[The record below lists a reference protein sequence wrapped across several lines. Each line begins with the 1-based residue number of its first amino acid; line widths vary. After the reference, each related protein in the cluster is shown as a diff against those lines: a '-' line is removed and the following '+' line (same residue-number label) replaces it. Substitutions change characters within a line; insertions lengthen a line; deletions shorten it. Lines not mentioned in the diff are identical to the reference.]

1 MHDITRSVGGAATGD
16 LCPRRADRCGIE
28 LRCQPHIHLR
38 DRERGRLRDFEAL
51 EKPRNCRLGR
61 ARFLLQILSK
71 VS

>member
-1 MHDITRSVGGAATGD
+1 MKRLSHMVGGSAPKRVAAAETGT
-16 LCPRRADRCGIE
+16 
-28 LRCQPHIHLR
+28 
-38 DRERGRLRDFEAL
+38 GRLVVIYRTRNHI